1 MTNRRLLSLLRLREA
16 RLSLR
21 NAAGGRLAVAEA
33 AVRDAMAQREAAI
46 DDFEALKRDAGDRFR
61 RIRRVAELYQFD
73 LERKDAILQI
83 VSADRDVGQ
92 VEEGAKEARELLGLC
107 ERELRRV
114 DKVLTQAQRM
124 RRAADLKAEQLVHD
138 DLANFKHFVSQ
149 NYGGES

>member
-1 MTNRRLLSLLRLREA
+1 MTNRRLLSLVRLREA

-21 NAAGGRLAVAEA
+21 NAAGGRLTVAEA
-33 AVRDAMAQREAAI
+33 AVLEAMAQRDAAI

-61 RIRRVAELYQFD
+61 RLRRVAELYQFD

-83 VSADRDVGQ
+83 VSADQDVGR

-114 DKVLTQAQRM
+114 DKVLVQAQQL

-138 DLANFKHFVSQ
+138 DLANFKHFVGE
-149 NYGGES
+149 NVGGES